1 MKREAFEK
9 LVARALDRIPDEFQA
24 AMKNLEIVVRGRPG
38 AEAAEL
44 FEDEEE
50 DDDLYGFYAGIPLP
64 DRTVDDSGS
73 LPDVIY
79 LYQKPLEE
87 DFPEMDDLIEEIE
100 ITLVHEIAH
109 YFGFD
114 EDALAEYGYD

>member
-9 LVARALDRIPDEFQA
+9 LVAQALGRIPEEFQA
-24 AMKNLEIVVRGRPG
+24 AMKNLEIVIRNRPG
-38 AEAAEL
+38 AEAEDFL
-44 FEDEEE
+44 EDEEE
-50 DDDLYGFYAGIPLP
+50 DLYGFYAGTPLP
-64 DRTVDDSGS
+64 DRSADDTGL

-79 LYQKPLEE
+79 LYQKILEE
-87 DFPEMDDLIEEIE
+87 DFPERETLIEEIE

-114 EDALAEYGYD
+114 EDALEEYGYD

>member
-9 LVARALDRIPDEFQA
+9 LVSQALDRIPDEFQSA
-24 AMKNLEIVVRGRPG
+24 IRNLEIVIRESPG
-38 AEAAEL
+38 PETADL
-44 FEDEEE
+44 FDGEDVG
-50 DDDLYGFYAGIPLP
+50 DLYGFYAGTPLP
-64 DRTVDDSGS
+64 DRNTDDSAS
-73 LPDVIY
+73 LPDLIF

-87 DFPEMDDLIEEIE
+87 DFPEREALMEEIE

-114 EDALAEYGYD
+114 EKALEEYGYD

>member
-9 LVARALDRIPDEFQA
+9 LVAQALGRIPEEFQA
-24 AMKNLEIVVRGRPG
+24 AMKNLEIIVRDRPG
-38 AEAAEL
+38 AEADGFL
-44 FEDEEE
+44 EDEEE
-50 DDDLYGFYAGIPLP
+50 GLYGFYAGTPLP
-64 DRTVDDSGS
+64 DRSADDTGL

-79 LYQKPLEE
+79 LYQRILEE
-87 DFPEMDDLIEEIE
+87 DFPEREALIEEIE

-114 EDALAEYGYD
+114 EDALEEYGYD